1 MQRYLEASKS
11 LVEPDGRPR
20 RIRWFP
26 RGLTSS
32 FAITRQGAL
41 YLAVVVLLGAAAVG
55 VGNNLLFMMVAA
67 LISAIAVSAIVSLNS
82 LRQVSLSLQAPDNV
96 FVGERVPIKIS
107 MTNLKRVFPSFS
119 ILVEDPDRRRSLFD
133 ILLRRSTAN
142 ERAADA
148 AILRQPAYFP
158 ILRAGETR
166 SELSMQSF
174 PRRGA
179 YRLNGFWLSTRYP
192 FGFFRRG
199 ERIDAE
205 GEVIV
210 YPSIRNISS
219 FFHLL
224 PFLPGRLEGVHAGPG
239 ESLFSIR
246 KYRESDSAGRIDWKA
261 TAKTGELMV
270 REHARD
276 EESRFCLILD
286 TWMHGHGSDAAFEQ
300 GVSLAAGIAAHFLK
314 AGAGIE
320 FMTPHEFAPRAAG
333 ADQLYRILRLLATVR
348 YEAAPSGALEEFA
361 SETNFPVIRQDR
373 GLAQVFSD
381 KVYKIILTSRPR
393 EGFSSA
399 IWRSS
404 HVVFFDEL

>member
-11 LVEPDGRPR
+11 RVEET
-20 RIRWFP
+20 IRWFR
-26 RGLTSS
+26 RGLSSS

-41 YLAVVVLLGAAAVG
+41 YLTLIVLLAIAAVLT
-55 VGNNLLFMMVAA
+55 GNNLLFMMVAT
-67 LISAIAVSAIVSLNS
+67 LISAIAVSGIVSRNS

-96 FVGERVPIKIS
+96 FVGERIPIKVS

-119 ILVEDPDRRRSLFD
+119 ILVEDPDRRRGMFD
-133 ILLRRSTAN
+133 MFRRGS
-142 ERAADA
+142 AADEDA
-148 AILRQPAYFP
+148 ADRNILQQAAYFP

-179 YRLNGFWLSTRYP
+179 YRLNGFWLSTHYP

-210 YPSIRNISS
+210 YPSIQDISS

-224 PFLPGRLEGVHAGPG
+224 PFLPGHLEGVHAGPG

-246 KYRESDSAGRIDWKA
+246 SYRESDSARRIEWNA

-270 REHARD
+270 REYARD

-286 TWMHGHGSDAAFEQ
+286 TWMHASGSDAAFER

-314 AGAGIE
+314 AGAGME
-320 FMTPHEFAPRAAG
+320 FMTPFEFAPWAAG
-333 ADQLYRILRLLATVR
+333 VDQLYRILRVLATVR
-348 YEAAPSGALEEFA
+348 CEAAPEGALLEFA
-361 SETNFPVIRQDR
+361 GDACFPVLQQNR
-373 GLAQVFSD
+373 GLSKVFSD
-381 KVYKIILTSRPR
+381 KTYKIILTSRPR
-393 EGFSSA
+393 GSFSSEV
-399 IWRSS
+399 WRSS
-404 HVVFFDEL
+404 HVVFFEEL